1 MADWLNR
8 LRDVVWP
15 AVLAVV
21 FLLASLVTVFLDP
34 ESLSKGIT
42 LGLAGVTMALLAIR
56 E

>member
-1 MADWLNR
+1 MPDLLAR
-8 LRDVVWP
+8 LRDIVWP

-21 FLLASLVTVFLDP
+21 FMAASLVTVFLDP
-34 ESLSKGIT
+34 ESLSKALT